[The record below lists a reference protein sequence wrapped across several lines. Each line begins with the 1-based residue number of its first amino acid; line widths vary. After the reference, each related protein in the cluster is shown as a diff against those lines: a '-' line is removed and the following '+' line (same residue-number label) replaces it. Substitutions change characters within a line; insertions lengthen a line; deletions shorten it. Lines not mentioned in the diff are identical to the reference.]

1 MAALLA
7 AIPSAALA
15 AEWIVTPSDGPTLSA
30 VLKAAAPGDRI
41 RLKPGRHDG
50 PLVID
55 KPVTLDGED
64 GASIVGNGE
73 GSVVTI
79 EAEKV
84 TVRGIEVTGSGMN
97 LSTLDSGIFAART
110 ATGAII

>member
-1 MAALLA
+1 MWYRLAKLWMAALLA

-50 PLVID
+50 PLIID
-55 KPVTLDGED
+55 KPVTIPAGPDVDGQGWGTND
-64 GASIVGNGE
+64 A
-73 GSVVTI
+73 
-79 EAEKV
+79 
-84 TVRGIEVTGSGMN
+84 
-97 LSTLDSGIFAART
+97 
-110 ATGAII
+110 